1 MKKDSQIFRNENAKI
16 ARSIN
21 FTKKQLENLIL
32 QSAFTKRFENQSSWN
47 LKRSYIDEKFHP

>member
-1 MKKDSQIFRNENAKI
+1 MKKDSQIFRNENTKI

-32 QSAFTKRFENQSSWN
+32 QSAFTKRF
-47 LKRSYIDEKFHP
+47 KR